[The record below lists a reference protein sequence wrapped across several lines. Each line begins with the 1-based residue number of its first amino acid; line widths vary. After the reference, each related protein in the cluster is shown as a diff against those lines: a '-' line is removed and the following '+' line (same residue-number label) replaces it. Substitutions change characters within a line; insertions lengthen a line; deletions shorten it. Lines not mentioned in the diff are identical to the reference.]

1 MITMMKTRGIHILIL
16 FLLLFGS
23 SCEDFLEKPIQG
35 FQVTDN
41 YFATEEECQRAVFG
55 CYESLS
61 PDDWWQLDFFWMVG
75 DVCSDDAFK
84 GNSIEGDQRD
94 FGNLANYNIHSN
106 NEWLEFK
113 WLYTYA
119 TISRCNLVIESVPE
133 SPVSLENKKL
143 FVAEAKFLR
152 AFSYFELVKNFGGV
166 PLILTEI
173 SAGDGVVLRSTEE
186 ETFAQIEKDLGEASR
201 DLPLKSEQAAQDI
214 GRATKGAAQ
223 AFLAKAFVYQE
234 KWTEAEV
241 YSDSVILSGEYNVDD
256 PFGEVWSVN
265 NPNGNGSLFEIQNSY
280 HDIYYV
286 GTAVPV
292 LSRSRADGGWGF
304 GTPSSYLENAMEG
317 DPRLPWTIIKEGD
330 NVDADHSSYDTQ
342 LTENE
347 SGRINRKYYLSY
359 AERPPKDEHLR
370 SALNH
375 ILFRYADLLLL
386 HAEITYHNN
395 RETASLTTLNQV
407 RDRVGLSPVN
417 ASGLNLLNAIYKE
430 RQLELAMEGQRYYD
444 LKRTGRL
451 TTVIQDFYDY
461 NQNRSTDPY
470 DAGHSKGALF
480 RPGVHEL
487 FPIPASEIAL
497 SEYQIQQ
504 NDGY

>member
-1 MITMMKTRGIHILIL
+1 MKAKTINGLIL
-16 FLLLFGS
+16 LVLLFGAG
-23 SCEDFLEKPIQG
+23 CEDFLDKPIQG
-35 FQVTDN
+35 FQVTEN
-41 YFATEEECQRAVFG
+41 YFATEEECERALFG

-75 DVCSDDAFK
+75 DVCSDEAFK

-94 FGNLANYNIHSN
+94 FGNLANFNINSN

-119 TISRCNLVIESVPE
+119 TISRCNLVIDKVPD
-133 SPVSLENKKL
+133 SPASEENKKR

-166 PLILTEI
+166 PLVLKEI
-173 SAGDGVVLRSTEE
+173 SAGDGVVKRSTEE
-186 ETFAQIEKDLGEASR
+186 DVYAQIVKDLEEAAAA
-201 DLPLKSEQAAQDI
+201 LPLKSEQAAGAI
-214 GRATKGAAQ
+214 GRATRGAAH

-234 KWTEAEV
+234 KWDEALV
-241 YSDSVILSGEYNVDD
+241 YSDSVIQSAEYNLND
-256 PFGEVWSVN
+256 PFGDVWSVN
-265 NPNGNGSLFEIQNSY
+265 NPNGRGSIFEIQHSF
-280 HDIYYV
+280 HDIYYI
-286 GTAVPV
+286 GTALPV

-304 GTPSSYLENAMEG
+304 GTPSSYLEKAMEG
-317 DPRLPWTIIKEGD
+317 DPRRDWTIIKEGD
-330 NVDADHSSYDTQ
+330 YVDADHPSYN
-342 LTENE
+342 TELSMNE

-359 AERPPKDEHLR
+359 SERPSKDEHLR

-375 ILFRYADLLLL
+375 ILIRYADLLLL
-386 HAEITYHNN
+386 HAEAAYH
-395 RETASLTTLNQV
+395 TADEPEALLALNQV
-407 RDRVGLSPVN
+407 RSRVGLSPVN
-417 ASGLNLLNAIYKE
+417 ASGASLLTAIYKE
-430 RQLELAMEGQRYYD
+430 RQMELAMEGHRYYD

-451 TTVIQDFYDY
+451 TEVIQDFYDY

-480 RPGVHEL
+480 RPGIHEL

-497 SEYQIQQ
+497 SENQIMQ
-504 NDGY
+504 NNGY

>member
-1 MITMMKTRGIHILIL
+1 MKLIMKPNNISIILSFALISL
-16 FLLLFGS
+16 MG
-23 SCEDFLEKPIQG
+23 CEDFLNQPIQG
-35 FQVTDN
+35 FQVSEN

-75 DVCSDDAFK
+75 DVCSDEAFK

-94 FGNLANYNIHSN
+94 FGNLANFNIHSN

-119 TISRCNLVIESVPE
+119 TISRCNLVIDKVPE
-133 SPVSLENKKL
+133 SPSSNENKRV

-166 PLILTEI
+166 PLVLTEI
-173 SAGDGVVLRSTEE
+173 SAGDGVVQRSSEE
-186 ETFAQIEKDLGEASR
+186 EVFAQIEKDLKEASR
-201 DLPLKSEQAAQDI
+201 ALPLKSEQTAEEI
-214 GRATKGAAQ
+214 GRATKGAAH
-223 AFLAKAFVYQE
+223 AFLARAFVYQK
-234 KWTEAEV
+234 KWADAAV
-241 YSDSVILSGEYNVDD
+241 YSDSVIKSAEYNLND
-256 PFGEVWSVN
+256 PFEVVWNVN
-265 NPNGNGSLFEIQNSY
+265 NPNGNGSIFEIQHSY

-286 GTAVPV
+286 GTALPV
-292 LSRSRADGGWGF
+292 LARSRADGGWGF
-304 GTPSSYLENAMEG
+304 GTPSSYLEKAMEG
-317 DPRLPWTIIKEGD
+317 DPRLPWTIIREGD
-330 NVDADHSSYDTQ
+330 YVDADHPSYNTQ
-342 LTENE
+342 LSENE
-347 SGRINRKYYLSY
+347 SGRINRKYYLGY
-359 AERPPKDEHLR
+359 ADRPPKDEHLR
-370 SALNH
+370 SGLNH

-386 HAEITYHNN
+386 HAEIAYHAGD
-395 RETASLTTLNQV
+395 EASALAALNQV
-407 RDRVGLSPVN
+407 RNRVGLPPVN
-417 ASGLNLLNAIYKE
+417 AGGINLLNAIYKE
-430 RQLELAMEGQRYYD
+430 RQLELALEGHRYYD

-451 TTVIQDFYDY
+451 TEVIQDFYDY

-504 NDGY
+504 NEGY

>member
-1 MITMMKTRGIHILIL
+1 MKAKGIYFIIL
-16 FLLLFGS
+16 FTLLLAY
-23 SCEDFLEKPIQG
+23 SCEDFLDKPIQG
-35 FQVTDN
+35 FQVSEN

-75 DVCSDDAFK
+75 DICSDEAFK

-94 FGNLANYNIHSN
+94 FGNLANFNIHSN
-106 NEWLEFK
+106 NEWVEFK

-119 TISRCNLVIESVPE
+119 TISRCNLVIDKVPD
-133 SPVSLENKKL
+133 SPSSEENIKR

-152 AFSYFELVKNFGGV
+152 AFAYFELVKNFGGV
-166 PLILTEI
+166 PIILNEI
-173 SAGDGVVLRSTEE
+173 SAGDPVVKRSTEE
-186 ETFAQIEKDLGEASR
+186 EVFAQIEKDLEEASR
-201 DLPLKSEQAAQDI
+201 ALPLKSEQAAEEL
-214 GRATKGAAQ
+214 GRATKGAAH
-223 AFLAKAFVYQE
+223 AFLAKAYVYQE
-234 KWTEAEV
+234 KWSEAQI
-241 YSDSVILSGEYNVDD
+241 YSDSVIISGEYNLNDA
-256 PFGEVWSVN
+256 FGDVWSVN
-265 NPNGNGSLFEIQNSY
+265 NPNGNGSIFEIQHSFD
-280 HDIYYV
+280 DIYYV

-317 DPRLPWTIIKEGD
+317 DPRLSWTIIKEGD
-330 NVDADHSSYDTQ
+330 YVDADHPSYNTQ

-347 SGRINRKYYLSY
+347 SGRINRKYYLNY
-359 AERPPKDEHLR
+359 TDRPSKDEHLR
-370 SALNH
+370 SGLNH

-386 HAEITYHNN
+386 HAEITYHNG
-395 RETASLTTLNQV
+395 RESESLLALNQV
-407 RDRVGLSPVN
+407 RTRVALSPEN
-417 ASGLNLLNAIYKE
+417 AGGISLLKAIHKE
-430 RQLELAMEGQRYYD
+430 RQLELAMEGHRYYD
-444 LKRTGRL
+444 LTRTGRL
-451 TTVIQDFYDY
+451 TEVIQDFFDY

-470 DAGHSKGALF
+470 DAGHNKGTLF

-504 NDGY
+504 NFGY

>member
-1 MITMMKTRGIHILIL
+1 MKAKTINGLIL
-16 FLLLFGS
+16 LVLLFGAG
-23 SCEDFLEKPIQG
+23 CEDFLDKPIQG
-35 FQVTDN
+35 FQVTEN
-41 YFATEEECQRAVFG
+41 YFATEEECERALFG

-75 DVCSDDAFK
+75 DVCSDEAFK

-94 FGNLANYNIHSN
+94 FGNLANFNINSN

-119 TISRCNLVIESVPE
+119 TISRCNLVIDKVPD
-133 SPVSLENKKL
+133 SPASEENKKR

-166 PLILTEI
+166 PLVLKEI
-173 SAGDGVVLRSTEE
+173 SAGDGVVKRSTEE
-186 ETFAQIEKDLGEASR
+186 DVYAQIEKDLEEAAAA
-201 DLPLKSEQAAQDI
+201 LPLKSEQAAGAI
-214 GRATKGAAQ
+214 GRATRGAAH

-234 KWTEAEV
+234 KWDEALV
-241 YSDSVILSGEYNVDD
+241 YSDSVIQSAEYNLND
-256 PFGEVWSVN
+256 PFGDVWSVN
-265 NPNGNGSLFEIQNSY
+265 NPNGRGSIFEIQHSF
-280 HDIYYV
+280 HDIYYI
-286 GTAVPV
+286 GTALPV

-304 GTPSSYLENAMEG
+304 GTPSSYLEKAMEG
-317 DPRLPWTIIKEGD
+317 DPRRDWTIIKEGD
-330 NVDADHSSYDTQ
+330 YVDADHPSYN
-342 LTENE
+342 TELSMNE

-359 AERPPKDEHLR
+359 SERPSKDEHLR

-375 ILFRYADLLLL
+375 ILIRYADLLLL
-386 HAEITYHNN
+386 HAEAAYH
-395 RETASLTTLNQV
+395 TADEPEALLALNQV
-407 RDRVGLSPVN
+407 RSRVGLSPVN
-417 ASGLNLLNAIYKE
+417 ASGASLLTAIYKE
-430 RQLELAMEGQRYYD
+430 RQMELAMEGHRYYD

-451 TTVIQDFYDY
+451 TEVIQDFYDY

-480 RPGVHEL
+480 RPGIHEL

-497 SEYQIQQ
+497 SENQIMQ
-504 NDGY
+504 NNGY

>member
-1 MITMMKTRGIHILIL
+1 MKTKGIYIV
-16 FLLLFGS
+16 LLFTLVFS
-23 SCEDFLEKPIQG
+23 NSCEDFLEIPIQG
-35 FQVTDN
+35 FQVSAN

-75 DVCSDDAFK
+75 DICSDEAFK

-106 NEWLEFK
+106 NEWIEFK

-119 TISRCNLVIESVPE
+119 TISRCNLVIEKVPE
-133 SPVSLENKKL
+133 SPASDNIKKL
-143 FVAEAKFLR
+143 LVAEAKFLR

-166 PLILTEI
+166 PLILKEI
-173 SAGDGVVLRSTEE
+173 SAGDGVVLRSSEE
-186 ETFAQIEKDLGEASR
+186 EVFAQIETDLKEASLV
-201 DLPLKSEQAAQDI
+201 LPLKSEQTTEDI

-223 AFLAKAFVYQE
+223 AFLAKAYVYQE
-234 KWTEAEV
+234 KWSEAQV
-241 YSDSVILSGEYNVDD
+241 YSDSVILSGEYNLDD
-256 PFGEVWSVN
+256 PFEDVWSIN
-265 NPNGNGSLFEIQNSY
+265 NPNGKGSIFEIQHSY

-304 GTPSSYLENAMEG
+304 GTPSSYLEKAMEG
-317 DPRLPWTIIKEGD
+317 DPRLQWTIIKEGD
-330 NVDADHSSYDTQ
+330 DVDADHSSYDTQ
-342 LTENE
+342 LSENE

-359 AERPPKDEHLR
+359 SERPPKDEHLR
-370 SALNH
+370 SGLNQ
-375 ILFRYADLLLL
+375 ILFRYADLVLLQ
-386 HAEITYHNN
+386 AEIKYHNSD
-395 RETASLTTLNQV
+395 EPAALTAVNQV
-407 RDRVGLSPVN
+407 RNRVGLTPVN
-417 ASGLNLLNAIYKE
+417 ASGINLLNAIYKE
-430 RQLELAMEGQRYYD
+430 RQLELAMEGNRYYD

-470 DAGHSKGALF
+470 DAGHNKGALF

-487 FPIPASEIAL
+487 FPVPASEIAL

>member
-1 MITMMKTRGIHILIL
+1 MKTNTITITL
-16 FLLLFGS
+16 FIVLLVSVG
-23 SCEDFLEKPIQG
+23 CEDFLDKPIQG
-35 FQVTDN
+35 FQVSAN
-41 YFATEEECQRAVFG
+41 YFATVEECERAVFG

-75 DVCSDDAFK
+75 DVCSDEAFK

-94 FGNLANYNIHSN
+94 FGNLANFNIHSN

-119 TISRCNLVIESVPE
+119 TISRCNLVIEKVPD
-133 SPVSLENKKL
+133 SPASDELKKL

-166 PLILTEI
+166 PLILKEI
-173 SAGDGVVLRSTEE
+173 SAGDGVVQRSTPEQVYE
-186 ETFAQIEKDLGEASR
+186 QIEQDLKDASAG
-201 DLPLKSEQAAQDI
+201 LPLKSLQAAEDI

-223 AFLAKAFVYQE
+223 AYLVKAFVYQE
-234 KWTEAEV
+234 KWTEARI
-241 YSDSVILSGEYNVDD
+241 YSDSVIASGEYNLDD
-256 PFGEVWSVN
+256 PFKDVWN
-265 NPNGNGSLFEIQNSY
+265 IENPNGKGSIFEIQHSY

-286 GTAVPV
+286 GSALPV

-330 NVDADHSSYDTQ
+330 YVDADHPSYN
-342 LTENE
+342 TELSMNE
-347 SGRINRKYYLSY
+347 SGRINRKYYLGYS
-359 AERPPKDEHLR
+359 ERPPKDEHLR
-370 SALNH
+370 SGLNH

-386 HAEITYHNN
+386 HAEITFHGSD
-395 RETASLTTLNQV
+395 EAEALIALNQV
-407 RDRVGLSPVN
+407 RARVALSPIN
-417 ASGLNLLNAIYKE
+417 TSGSSLLAAIYKE
-430 RQLELAMEGQRYYD
+430 RQMELAMEGHRYYD

-451 TTVIQDFYDY
+451 TEVIEDFYDY
-461 NQNRSTDPY
+461 NMNRSSDPY
-470 DAGHSKGALF
+470 DGGHTKGALF

-487 FPIPASEIAL
+487 FPIPASEISL
-497 SEYQIQQ
+497 SENQIQQ
-504 NDGY
+504 NNGY